1 MIPIRKVSR
10 PALHQWGR
18 RPVAPQRTDR
28 KERDAGHQRR
38 GPQRGRRAGDE
49 GQQRNRPAEEKG
61 EERHRRGP
69 SGRAADP
76 RQTML
81 LGHHGVDPT
90 LALGRDHVDGAV
102 ERRALETLG
111 MEDLADLLA
120 LAFGSER
127 MPFLHVAH
135 LRIFLDLGLGAGIV
149 GGGHR
154 EAIGEQI
161 GGAQDQ
167 QGLGRK
173 LGAGDAG
180 HHRKGGHRAV
190 DAAIDPVA
198 QIADVR
204 PVP

>member
-1 MIPIRKVSR
+1 MS
-10 PALHQWGR
+10 
-18 RPVAPQRTDR
+18 
-28 KERDAGHQRR
+28 
-38 GPQRGRRAGDE
+38 
-49 GQQRNRPAEEKG
+49 
-61 EERHRRGP
+61 
-69 SGRAADP
+69 
-76 RQTML
+76 
-81 LGHHGVDPT
+81 
-90 LALGRDHVDGAV
+90 
-102 ERRALETLG
+102 
-111 MEDLADLLA
+111 
-120 LAFGSER
+120 
-127 MPFLHVAH
+127 FLHVAD

-180 HHRKGGHRAV
+180 HHRKCGHRAV